1 MTSPEDPRDLPGPD
15 RSPLGPGAEQEES
28 AGIRAAFARPSTPLP
43 PPPGAFARIRRRA
56 AARRRRRVLTVAVV
70 ACGAALATVTV
81 PAGFL
86 TDRLG
91 TLSDHLG
98 SGGDGTGPPAE
109 HVVPA
114 SDAPATG
121 RSPQS
126 PRESSAGPTRTP
138 APRPSDI
145 SGPPE
150 AEATETAAPKTPQCS
165 GALLTLSRQRS
176 EQAAGSRYLTLRLV
190 NTDGPACTTRGFPG
204 VSLAKGPDG
213 ARVGSPAERSGGPG
227 GRITLARGEAASF
240 VVQLADTGNYEKER
254 CRPGGAESLRVYLP
268 GRRESVLL
276 DVDGLR
282 TCTAKGYRTLHVTA
296 LTRS

>member
-15 RSPLGPGAEQEES
+15 RSPVGPGAEQEES
-28 AGIRAAFARPSTPLP
+28 AEIRAAFARPSTPLP

-91 TLSDHLG
+91 TLSDHFG

-109 HVVPA
+109 RVVPA
-114 SDAPATG
+114 GDPPATG
-121 RSPQS
+121 RSPES
-126 PRESSAGPTRTP
+126 PRESSSGPARTP
-138 APRPSDI
+138 SPRPSDS

-150 AEATETAAPKTPQCS
+150 DEATGPAAPKTPQCS
-165 GALLTLSRQRS
+165 GAILALSRQRS
-176 EQAAGSRYLTLRLV
+176 EQAAGSRYMTLRLV
-190 NTDGPACTTRGFPG
+190 NADGPVCTTRGFPG
-204 VSLAKGPDG
+204 VSLAKGPDRT
-213 ARVGSPAERSGGPG
+213 RVGSPAERSGGPG
-227 GRITLARGEAASF
+227 ERITLARGEAASF
-240 VVQLADTGNYEKER
+240 VVQLADTGAYGRDR
-254 CRPGGAESLRVYLP
+254 CRPGGADSLRVYLP
-268 GRRESVLL
+268 GRRESVFLE
-276 DVDGLR
+276 VNGLR
-282 TCTAKGYRTLHVTA
+282 TCTAEGYRTLHVTA